1 MNNYQI
7 TTSQCSPNNIL
18 AVCVVIRRHF
28 FRDRQ
33 YYLSLTSNSLT
44 LSDGPNQK
52 SPKYTQ
58 LLGLDTV
65 FTWILDQ
72 QNIIG
77 FTLPY
82 RGKIKE
88 FYGKQS
94 DMQYLKD
101 KMGQLVIYENI
112 NKFYN
117 LEKKTEKGSFGKVML
132 GICKHTQKQV
142 AVKQLEILKNSQS
155 IIKNEINILRTI
167 YNYLSQNIL
176 ELKEVY
182 KDKQSYYIVTEY
194 IDGYNLQQLLSIRKT
209 PYSLQESLHIVE
221 QILKGLTQIHQS
233 HVIHRDLKPSNI
245 MYNYN
250 KIKIIDFGLSC
261 FCGKQLNEFPNCG
274 TTGYCAPEVLNAKKT
289 TLSYNYKVDIFS
301 LGCIF
306 YEILT
311 LKKVFPYNKE
321 QSTYYLNQNCL
332 INIEESGQIYD
343 LIKLFLKE
351 DPKQRLDT
359 FQALKLVQNFI
370 EMKNFDVNTW
380 YKISFEKDKQRNNS
394 EEIFSQNLSGLFKF

>member
-52 SPKYTQ
+52 SIKYTQ

-65 FTWILDQ
+65 FTWLTNE

-77 FTLPY
+77 FTLLY

-88 FYGKQS
+88 FYGKPS

-101 KMGQLVIYENI
+101 KMGQIVIYDNI
-112 NKFYN
+112 NKFYI
-117 LEKKTEKGSFGKVML
+117 LENKSEQGSFGKVML
-132 GICKHTQKQV
+132 GICKFTQKKV
-142 AVKQLEILKNSQS
+142 AIKQLEILKNSQS

-176 ELKEVY
+176 ELKEVF
-182 KDKQSYYIVTEY
+182 KDKQAYYIVTEY
-194 IDGYNLQQLLSIRKT
+194 IDGYNLQQLLSTRKT
-209 PYSLQESLHIVE
+209 PYSLKESLNIFE
-221 QILKGLTQIHQS
+221 QILKGLTQIHQCR
-233 HVIHRDLKPSNI
+233 VIHRDLKPSNI

-261 FCGKQLNEFPNCG
+261 FCGKQLQEFPNCG
-274 TTGYCAPEVLNAKKT
+274 TTGYCAPEVLNSQKT
-289 TLSYNYKVDIFS
+289 TQSYNYKVDIFS

-321 QSTYYLNQNCL
+321 QSIYYQNQNCL
-332 INIEESGQIYD
+332 ICIEESGQIYD
-343 LIKLFLKE
+343 LIKLLLKE

-359 FQALKLVQNFI
+359 YQALKLVQNLI
-370 EMKNFDVNTW
+370 ELKNFDVNTW
-380 YKISFEKDKQRNNS
+380 YKIQFEKDKQRNNS
-394 EEIFSQNLSGLFKF
+394 EENFPQNFSGLFKF